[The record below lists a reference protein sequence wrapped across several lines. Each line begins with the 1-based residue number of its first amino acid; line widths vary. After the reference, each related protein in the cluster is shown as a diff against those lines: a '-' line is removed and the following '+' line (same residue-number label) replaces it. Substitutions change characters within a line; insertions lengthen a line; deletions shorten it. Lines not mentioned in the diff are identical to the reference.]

1 MCIDHSLHIK
11 SKSLFIILL
20 LTLTALSSSAQTNYN
35 LSNLAFFDGEPYIA
49 VNPANQNNVIA
60 GWMRMRADGKI
71 WIATKSSFD
80 QGQTW
85 SSIQYMPH
93 DTIINGSADVSIAF
107 HSSGTAYLSWIN
119 FRTSPDTSGAI
130 FVSKSL
136 DGGLTWGTANNVI
149 DGTDKP
155 DLPFDRPWI
164 AVDNSGGPNDGVVF
178 VTSMSAYWYVG
189 QHHIYLRTSADGG
202 ASWSAIK
209 QIDTTGYSVGSLTVS
224 YGGISIG
231 SNGRAYIAFIS
242 YDVSVSPV
250 VNYYS
255 ITSTDLGNTFNRN
268 KIGRVFLGPGADFTK
283 GWSLKANPA
292 IAENAV
298 LAWVDNRNGDYDIL
312 LSKTVDGGMNW
323 STPLKVND
331 DTTNNGVIQDMVWCD
346 FSPSGKLGV
355 TWKDRRLN
363 GTSATVPFDI
373 YAAVSTDNANTF
385 SPNFRVTNVSSP
397 YFAISQG
404 NSFLGCAMSD
414 SSMLM
419 NWGDYRNSPDWNI
432 YFDKKELSTIT
443 SIRDLTKAPEY
454 SLNIFPNPSNDAI
467 QVSFALPAKYSHVE
481 MILFNSVGQIVKEV
495 PLTRNPLGRYS
506 TEIDISKFQ
515 KGVYYLFIKNNHS
528 YIRSKRFIK
537 N

>member
-164 AVDNSGGPNDGVVF
+164 AVDNSGGPNDGVIF
-178 VTSMSAYWYVG
+178 VTSMSAYWYFLGSVG
-189 QHHIYLRTSADGG
+189 ILRNQLAKISMHCFGHIHLKTCDQGVIGSCNDIQ
-202 ASWSAIK
+202 SAIE
-209 QIDTTGYSVGSLTVS
+209 L
-224 YGGISIG
+224 
-231 SNGRAYIAFIS
+231 
-242 YDVSVSPV
+242 
-250 VNYYS
+250 
-255 ITSTDLGNTFNRN
+255 
-268 KIGRVFLGPGADFTK
+268 FT
-283 GWSLKANPA
+283 
-292 IAENAV
+292 
-298 LAWVDNRNGDYDIL
+298 
-312 LSKTVDGGMNW
+312 
-323 STPLKVND
+323 
-331 DTTNNGVIQDMVWCD
+331 
-346 FSPSGKLGV
+346 
-355 TWKDRRLN
+355 
-363 GTSATVPFDI
+363 
-373 YAAVSTDNANTF
+373 
-385 SPNFRVTNVSSP
+385 
-397 YFAISQG
+397 
-404 NSFLGCAMSD
+404 
-414 SSMLM
+414 
-419 NWGDYRNSPDWNI
+419 
-432 YFDKKELSTIT
+432 
-443 SIRDLTKAPEY
+443 
-454 SLNIFPNPSNDAI
+454 
-467 QVSFALPAKYSHVE
+467 
-481 MILFNSVGQIVKEV
+481 
-495 PLTRNPLGRYS
+495 
-506 TEIDISKFQ
+506 
-515 KGVYYLFIKNNHS
+515 
-528 YIRSKRFIK
+528 
-537 N
+537 